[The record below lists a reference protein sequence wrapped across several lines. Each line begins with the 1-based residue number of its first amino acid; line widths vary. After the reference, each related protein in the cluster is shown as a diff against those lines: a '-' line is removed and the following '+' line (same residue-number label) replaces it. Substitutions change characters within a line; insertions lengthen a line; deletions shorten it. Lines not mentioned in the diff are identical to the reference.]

1 MTLRTGMHGA
11 RRTALLVLAAAGLA
25 LLVPL
30 APTATMSAARLRP
43 APAVEVFHAQQSN
56 NWSGY
61 NQGVVEKGTVI
72 QSVSGEWVVPTASY
86 RAGGPS
92 TESSATWAGIGGGCI
107 ETSCLVGDP
116 TSLIQAGTEQD
127 ANKDGTTSYS
137 AWWEVV
143 PAPSITV
150 TSVKVHP
157 GDLIRLSIAD
167 VVPGLWT
174 ITLRDVTDGQGF
186 TQSVPYPATMLT
198 AEWILEAPIVVS
210 PGSPLSSGEAMLP
223 NLSTTQFDAATVNGH
238 PAGLNSAE
246 EIQMTSLSG
255 GVEATPSAPDATGDG
270 FDDCA
275 WASSCPVP
283 SSALP

>member
-1 MTLRTGMHGA
+1 MTLRPGMHGA
-11 RRTALLVLAAAGLA
+11 RRTTLLVLAGAGLA

-30 APTATMSAARLRP
+30 APTTAPSAARARP
-43 APAVEVFHAQQSN
+43 HAVEVFHTQQSN

-61 NQGVVEKGTVI
+61 DQGVVEKGTVF
-72 QSVSGEWVVPTASY
+72 QSVSGEWVVSTASY
-86 RAGGPS
+86 RAGGPG

-107 ETSCLVGDP
+107 DAGCLVGDP

-127 ANKDGTTSYS
+127 ANQDGTTSYS

-174 ITLRDVTDGQGF
+174 ISLHDVTDGQGF
-186 TQSVPYPATMLT
+186 TQSVPYPDTMLT

-238 PAGLNSAE
+238 PAGLTSAE
-246 EIQMTSLSG
+246 QIQMTAQSG

-275 WASSCPVP
+275 WASSCPAP
-283 SSALP
+283 STALP

>member
-1 MTLRTGMHGA
+1 MTLRPGMHGA
-11 RRTALLVLAAAGLA
+11 RRTTLLVLAGAGVA

-30 APTATMSAARLRP
+30 APTTAPSAARARP
-43 APAVEVFHAQQSN
+43 HAVEVFHTQQSN

-61 NQGVVEKGTVI
+61 NQGVVEKGTVF

-86 RAGGPS
+86 RAGGPT

-107 ETSCLVGDP
+107 ESSCLVGDP

-127 ANKDGTTSYS
+127 ANKDGTTAYS
-137 AWWEVV
+137 AWWEIV

-150 TSVKVHP
+150 TSVAVHP
-157 GDLIRLSIAD
+157 GDLIRVAIAD

-174 ITLRDVTDGQGF
+174 ISLRDVTDGQGF

-210 PGSPLSSGEAMLP
+210 PGSPLSSGESMLP
-223 NLSTTQFDAATVNGH
+223 DLSTTHFDAATVNGH
-238 PAGLNSAE
+238 PAGLTSAE
-246 EIQMTSLSG
+246 EIQMTSVSG
-255 GVEATPSAPDATGDG
+255 GVEATPSAPDANSDG

-283 SSALP
+283 SSELP